1 MNRHELVDLT
11 PKTQEHLRLIRYLEE
26 NYRVRLI
33 ITRNE
38 REREYLLIEVDRW
51 SEVLQINRNIRMS
64 FPRRQ
69 ASKIKKLCKQ
79 HGIDITIL
87 NSDLNE

>member
-1 MNRHELVDLT
+1 MFDDL
-11 PKTQEHLRLIRYLEE
+11 EDDMDCRVVHL
-26 NYRVRLI
+26 
-33 ITRNE
+33 
-38 REREYLLIEVDRW
+38 EVDRW

-79 HGIDITIL
+79 HGIDINIL